1 MSSFK
6 YISGELFCENVNLEQ
21 IANDYGTPSYV
32 YSKKAIEENAK
43 SYVNS
48 FTNSKNLACF
58 AVKSLSNISILKI
71 IKDMGCGFDIVS
83 GGELH
88 RVRLMDYDLDDFSI
102 KLSLFQPFPLAFQD
116 DLN

>member
-48 FTNSKNLACF
+48 L
-58 AVKSLSNISILKI
+58 LILKI
-71 IKDMGCGFDIVS
+71 
-83 GGELH
+83 
-88 RVRLMDYDLDDFSI
+88 
-102 KLSLFQPFPLAFQD
+102 
-116 DLN
+116 